1 MMKKIRISL
10 LFVFLI
16 SLQNCSVRY
25 SFTGAN
31 TLAKTIY
38 ISNFQNRST
47 GGPPSLNIDFTE
59 KLKEYY
65 QRNSALKIM
74 DKKNEGEL
82 AVTGSITG
90 YTMSP
95 IAATADQAAQ
105 NRLTIMVEVDFVNT
119 LEQKKNFKQNFSF
132 YSDFP
137 PNQSLSQVEGGKI
150 SEILEQIIL
159 DIFNKTVADW

>member
-1 MMKKIRISL
+1 MKKIIGAFL
-10 LFVFLI
+10 LFLLCQ
-16 SLQNCSVRY
+16 SCSVRY
-25 SFTGAN
+25 GFTGAN
-31 TLAKTIY
+31 TLAKTIF

-65 QRNSALKIM
+65 QRNSSLRIM

-82 AVTGSITG
+82 AVLGTILG

-105 NRLTIMVEVDFVNT
+105 NRLTITVEVDFINT

-150 SEILEQIIL
+150 NEILEQIIL

>member
-1 MMKKIRISL
+1 MKKIIIGVL
-10 LFVFLI
+10 LVFCF
-16 SLQNCSVRY
+16 QNCSVRY

-31 TLAKTIY
+31 TLAKTIFV
-38 ISNFQNRST
+38 SNFQNRST

-65 QRNSALKIM
+65 QRNSALRIV

-82 AVTGSITG
+82 SVTGSISG

-105 NRLTIMVEVDFVNT
+105 NRLTITVEVDFVNT

-150 SEILEQIIL
+150 NEILEQIIL